1 MGEKRD
7 FQEKLK
13 GHGLLG
19 EIQPLCVAC
28 SDDGPASRKT
38 RSFMAIGQVP
48 ASRCFFFMCVCV
60 RLCAR
65 KEGGSLSSKNEDN
78 RSLTENFSSGGF
90 DSKLSS

>member
-1 MGEKRD
+1 MVTALLSPAPIAIKQDGPHGVGEKRD

-48 ASRCFFFMCVCV
+48 ASRCFFLCVCV
-60 RLCAR
+60 CAAVR
-65 KEGGSLSSKNEDN
+65 AQGRGVS
-78 RSLTENFSSGGF
+78 FQ
-90 DSKLSS
+90 